1 MTSLDDNYAPRCR
14 DERCEVKATCPLYLD
29 RDNPNARVTAH
40 TLRMNFESHKVQC
53 TRSKEYFGVIG
64 LDEERE

>member
-1 MTSLDDNYAPRCR
+1 MTEKPIPDAEKLPEHR
-14 DERCEVKATCPLYLD
+14 L
-29 RDNPNARVTAH
+29 TAN